1 MMQNSNIFFK
11 VQQSNEGKDSLF
23 GVSHTKNNSIQRASK
38 FNLDNSE
45 SPNKSGISN
54 ATPIQIITSQVAL
67 QTPDHMK
74 Y

>member
-1 MMQNSNIFFK
+1 MMQNSNILFK

-23 GVSHTKNNSIQRASK
+23 GVSHTKNSIQRASN
-38 FNLDNSE
+38 FNLDFSAT
-45 SPNKSGISN
+45 PNKSGISN

-67 QTPDHMK
+67 QTPHDMK